1 LLHHSDHFDTALA
14 NLEEMLKPTGS
25 QLPLDGGTTPGPS
38 KPTIK
43 TRRVVEPYRLV
54 LKTYLETLEDV
65 NAFLDRLRA
74 ERAEMEG
81 AIHKWERIQVR

>member
-25 QLPLDGGTTPGPS
+25 QLAPDGGSTPGLS
-38 KPTIK
+38 RPTIK
-43 TRRVVEPYRLV
+43 ARRVAEPSRLV

-65 NAFLDRLRA
+65 NALLDQL
-74 ERAEMEG
+74 RAEMED
-81 AIHKWERIQVR
+81 AIHKGERIQVR